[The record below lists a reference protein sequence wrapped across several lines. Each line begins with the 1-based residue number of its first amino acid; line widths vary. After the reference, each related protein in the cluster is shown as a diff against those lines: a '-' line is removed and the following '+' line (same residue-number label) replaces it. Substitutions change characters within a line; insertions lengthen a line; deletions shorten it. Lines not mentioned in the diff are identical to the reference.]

1 MSRRFAFAAV
11 SVLALS
17 VTLIPATVAT
27 AAPAPMGVVVRASV
41 PNFPGILKAGSH
53 GAAVTA
59 VQKGLLAH
67 GYKISGLT
75 LASSRTKFGVLGAAT
90 MATIMRYKKAHNLG
104 PSFAVGPKT
113 YASITGWKANTG
125 GSSGGGTSGGST
137 GGTTARCGSYTGH
150 TCKKTAT
157 GGRFCPT
164 IGAYIGDGFGANRGS
179 HSHQGVD
186 LMSVKGR
193 PIYAVEGGVVAGAKM
208 QSNGALAITIKGQSG
223 NVWYYGHQSVNLV
236 SDGDTVKAGQ
246 LIGRVGDTGAPG
258 AFHLH
263 FEYRPGSPG
272 DAWFHSVAVDPV
284 PLIKKLCF

>member
-1 MSRRFAFAAV
+1 MGAV
-11 SVLALS
+11 
-17 VTLIPATVAT
+17 
-27 AAPAPMGVVVRASV
+27 MRASA
-41 PNFPGILKAGSH
+41 PNFPGILKAGSR

-164 IGAYIGDGFGANRGS
+164 IGAYIGDGFGANRGN

-193 PIYAVEGGVVAGAKM
+193 PIFAVEGGVVAGAKM
-208 QSNGALAITIKGQSG
+208 QSNGALAITIKGHSG

-246 LIGRVGDTGAPG
+246 VIGRIGDTGAPG

-263 FEYRPGSPG
+263 FEYCLLYTS
-272 DAWFHSVAVDPV
+272 DAADE
-284 PLIKKLCF
+284 

>member
-1 MSRRFAFAAV
+1 M

-17 VTLIPATVAT
+17 AALIPATAAT
-27 AAPAPMGVVVRASV
+27 AAPAPTGVVVRASV

-75 LASSRTKFGVLGAAT
+75 LASSRTKFGVLGTAT
-90 MATIMRYKKAHNLG
+90 MATIMRYKKAHDLG
-104 PSFAVGPKT
+104 PSPAVGPKT

-125 GSSGGGTSGGST
+125 GSSSGGGST
-137 GGTTARCGSYTGH
+137 STGGGTTARCGSFTGR
-150 TCKKTAT
+150 TCKTTAT
-157 GGRFCPT
+157 SGRFCPT
-164 IGAYIGDGFGANRGS
+164 IGAYLGDGFGANRGD
-179 HSHQGVD
+179 HSHQGID
-186 LMSVKGR
+186 LMTTMGR

-208 QSNGALAITIKGQSG
+208 QSNGALAITIKGKSG
-223 NVWYYGHQSVNLV
+223 AVWYYGHQSKNLV

-246 LIGRVGDTGAPG
+246 LIGRAGDTGAPG
-258 AFHLH
+258 AVHLH

-272 DAWFHSVAVDPV
+272 DAWYHASAVDPV